1 MGWRRRTTGW
11 AVPTRKMSLD
21 NLFRGIEATIH
32 FLEGVG
38 RMREEP

>member
-1 MGWRRRTTGW
+1 MRGPGE
-11 AVPTRKMSLD
+11 KMSLG
-21 NLFRGIEATIH
+21 NLFRGIEASIH